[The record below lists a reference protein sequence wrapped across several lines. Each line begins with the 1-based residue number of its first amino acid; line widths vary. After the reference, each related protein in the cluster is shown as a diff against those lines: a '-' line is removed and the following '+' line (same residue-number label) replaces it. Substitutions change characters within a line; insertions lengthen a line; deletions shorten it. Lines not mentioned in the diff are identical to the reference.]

1 MKTEDGDTKV
11 LLERAALTASF
22 EALRVGASLTQ
33 PRARTEL
40 LLAAASIAQFRLSDL
55 QLRPVG
61 EAHGRNVA
69 VPIFHALLLVRL
81 HQSLEYLIRTESAE
95 VITLRVLGQ
104 PRVRVR
110 IEGLTLFS
118 SGDACTEWG

>member
-1 MKTEDGDTKV
+1 MKTKDGDDKSLIRKGCIDSQFV
-11 LLERAALTASF
+11 SAE
-22 EALRVGASLTQ
+22 VGASLTQ

-55 QLRPVG
+55 QLRPVS

-81 HQSLEYLIRTESAE
+81 NQSLEYLIRTESAE